1 VAPAPQSP
9 PKARPR
15 LRCLRLV
22 DGEPDGLAN
31 QARARTCF
39 PRFGLVADVE
49 QSPSEARDRCDPGCR
64 RISQPGALRK
74 ERCLDRAA
82 DGTRRSPQLILFR
95 ISRLGGCIM
104 SISLLADLASCW
116 TVDPD
121 RVSSGGRR
129 CGSTTCGTNV
139 FCSPG
144 GWERLGQMIAGM
156 SASVFSRWR
165 GPT

>member
-1 VAPAPQSP
+1 MAPAPQSP

-104 SISLLADLASCW
+104 SIFLVGRLSFLLDGRPGSSFVWGTSLRVDDLWDKCILLTRGLGASRSN
-116 TVDPD
+116 D
-121 RVSSGGRR
+121 RGDV
-129 CGSTTCGTNV
+129 C
-139 FCSPG
+139 
-144 GWERLGQMIAGM
+144 ERLQ
-156 SASVFSRWR
+156 
-165 GPT
+165 